1 MSIIILAV
9 SGDKCYYK
17 KHFFSLKFVTKAE
30 TEMSCEIC
38 QLTIARMVEVPG
50 AFTQQNDIL
59 GIFWTT

>member
-9 SGDKCYYK
+9 SRDKDK

-38 QLTIARMVEVPG
+38 QLNNCQNGGG
-50 AFTQQNDIL
+50 AGRFYPAK
-59 GIFWTT
+59 